1 MPNIETYR
9 STYKRWLLQYEKQS
23 YKELRKTFKRWS
35 EVIPFSM
42 MSEDNYEVML
52 DAVINDDPMYRTF
65 EKIYTDIGL
74 VHGKRSGAQINKE
87 LKYFEFAN
95 FENIFLVNLKKY
107 LEEFA
112 ADSIISIEA
121 TYKTAIKK
129 LFVDA
134 IRDGGDIRAITKRIQ
149 NIVKKPNFYK
159 WQALRIARTESNTA
173 ANFSATQA
181 YESNGF
187 EMDKVWISARDSRV
201 RRTPPDKYDH
211 QNLNGKRVEP
221 DKPFTTSRGEKLM
234 FPGDRSGSAGT
245 VVGAGNVINCR
256 CSVGYRPRRDAN
268 GEPIRK
274 GTPSN
279 ITSDTNLKT
288 DLFEPAKTLKEAE
301 DFAIKNGIKANYND
315 LTLKQAN
322 SINKAINNVKNKLK
336 KDISL
341 DIKEIK
347 IVDSGDFHARADKDV
362 LSINRKTWKDDVLK
376 KHNSDLSETKQKR
389 LKEIK
394 RLKQQILDDPEEYY
408 TNKKR
413 VLEDIDFNEK
423 WLKELNG
430 KVEFSTVST
439 DVVSATEHELGH
451 YINRYLSK
459 NSKYTDEFVGN
470 ISRLNSGDRSQL
482 MYRLTEISEK
492 EGYKIGQYATRN
504 ASEYFAES
512 WAAFMQGKNNIIN
525 KELLNIFK
533 LISK

>member
-112 ADSIISIEA
+112 ADSIISIEE

-134 IRDGGDIRAITKRIQ
+134 IREGGDIRAITKRIQ

-211 QNLNGKRVEP
+211 QDLNGKRVDP
-221 DKPFTTSRGEKLM
+221 DKPFITSRGEKLM
-234 FPGDRSGSAGT
+234 FPGDKKGSAGN
-245 VVGAGNVINCR
+245 VVNCR
-256 CSVGYRPRRDAN
+256 CSVAYRPRRDAN

-274 GTPSN
+274 
-279 ITSDTNLKT
+279 
-288 DLFEPAKTLKEAE
+288 
-301 DFAIKNGIKANYND
+301 
-315 LTLKQAN
+315 Q
-322 SINKAINNVKNKLK
+322 
-336 KDISL
+336 
-341 DIKEIK
+341 
-347 IVDSGDFHARADKDV
+347 
-362 LSINRKTWKDDVLK
+362 
-376 KHNSDLSETKQKR
+376 
-389 LKEIK
+389 
-394 RLKQQILDDPEEYY
+394 
-408 TNKKR
+408 
-413 VLEDIDFNEK
+413 
-423 WLKELNG
+423 
-430 KVEFSTVST
+430 
-439 DVVSATEHELGH
+439 
-451 YINRYLSK
+451 
-459 NSKYTDEFVGN
+459 
-470 ISRLNSGDRSQL
+470 
-482 MYRLTEISEK
+482 
-492 EGYKIGQYATRN
+492 
-504 ASEYFAES
+504 
-512 WAAFMQGKNNIIN
+512 
-525 KELLNIFK
+525 
-533 LISK
+533 